1 MRKSAK
7 GLLAGLVLLFAAP
20 LSAGDFDWSQ
30 FWCNYGGGIEKGDL
44 IVNVDLGLEFGL
56 LGWIGGGGWFI
67 PPVMAEL
74 QVAQPIW
81 KLPFTF
87 GGYAG
92 ISGFGWDKYGIFIVK
107 FGGEAAYHVMLP
119 PEKLDVYLSLKLG
132 GDIYLGEFVGF
143 SPFNFTFG
151 GSLGATWYFTD
162 LIGVNLEVGY
172 PMIKAGV
179 SLKF

>member
-7 GLLAGLVLLFAAP
+7 GLIAALVLLFAAP

-44 IVNVDLGLEFGL
+44 IVNVDAGLEFGL
-56 LGWIGGGGWFI
+56 FGYGSWFI
-67 PPVMAEL
+67 PPIMAEL
-74 QVAQPIW
+74 QIAQPIW

-92 ISGFGWDKYGIFIVK
+92 ISGHGWAYDSGGVFIVK

-119 PEKLDVYLSLKLG
+119 PEKLDLYLSLKLG
-132 GDIYLGEFVGF
+132 GDLWLGDLYGF
-143 SPFNFTFG
+143 SPFWFSWGTA
-151 GSLGATWYFTD
+151 LGATWYFTD

>member
-7 GLLAGLVLLFAAP
+7 GLIAALVLLFAAP

-44 IVNVDLGLEFGL
+44 IVNVDTGFGL
-56 LGWIGGGGWFI
+56 GGYGLLPI
-67 PPVMAEL
+67 AVDV
-74 QVAQPIW
+74 QIAQPIW

-87 GGYAG
+87 GGWG
-92 ISGFGWDKYGIFIVK
+92 VVTFIGGFSATV
-107 FGGEAAYHVMLP
+107 GGEAAYHVMLP
-119 PEKLDVYLSLKLG
+119 PEKLDVYAAVKVGVWLG
-132 GDIYLGEFVGF
+132 GFGDVFWLLPSI
-143 SPFNFTFG
+143 G

-162 LIGVNLEVGY
+162 MIGVNLEVGY
-172 PMIKAGV
+172 PLLKAGL